1 MKLAAPVNASCEVE
15 ELFRAGADELYC
27 GFFDEKWQAS
37 YGRHDSMNRR
47 QGEANFSSWEDLKST
62 VAEAK
67 SFGVPV
73 YLTVN
78 SRYSGSQYPAIL
90 SLIDRWRSIG
100 GSGIIVR
107 DIGLLYRLK
116 KANAGK
122 NLKITA
128 SLLIPAFNHYAVEML
143 REYGVSRVVFPR
155 CLSIGEMKAVC
166 SKNGDM
172 EFEAMIMGDKCRMID
187 GFCRSIHAE
196 NYLSGCNKACFSQID
211 YSKGCVHLCMQYGAP
226 QEDPCAVCSLPDL
239 EAAGVSIGKTG
250 GRGTPL
256 HKRVEWLAFIK
267 RSRELSASK
276 KKELYQSTF
285 SHSCSCYYTDKAQPR
300 FLPDCKSGY
309 LPKNAAGHHSCP
321 GAFGEIK
328 AYLGKNAAS
337 GGKNVFVI
345 PPVTPDHIEDFEEII
360 DLISKRLNE
369 NEAELV
375 LNDYGAL
382 AYCGKMKSGG
392 NLSAKLT
399 AGLLLSGQDTDP
411 FYAFSERNE
420 SSENLL
426 RHLSE
431 PSIFFQKEFL
441 SEYGI
446 SGIELC
452 RQPVEIK
459 PFASFCGDVN
469 IRVYPFSVLSVK
481 PCCGD
486 CEKCREKTVV
496 RNGKSIISNK
506 NMFIYTDSL

>member
-47 QGEANFSSWEDLKST
+47 QGEANFSSWEDLKNT
-62 VAEAK
+62 VSKAK
-67 SFGVPV
+67 SLGVPV

-256 HKRVEWLAFIK
+256 YKRVEWLAFIK

-345 PPVTPDHIEDFEEII
+345 PPVTI
-360 DLISKRLNE
+360 
-369 NEAELV
+369 
-375 LNDYGAL
+375 
-382 AYCGKMKSGG
+382 
-392 NLSAKLT
+392 
-399 AGLLLSGQDTDP
+399 
-411 FYAFSERNE
+411 
-420 SSENLL
+420 
-426 RHLSE
+426 
-431 PSIFFQKEFL
+431 
-441 SEYGI
+441 
-446 SGIELC
+446 
-452 RQPVEIK
+452 
-459 PFASFCGDVN
+459 
-469 IRVYPFSVLSVK
+469 
-481 PCCGD
+481 
-486 CEKCREKTVV
+486 
-496 RNGKSIISNK
+496 
-506 NMFIYTDSL
+506 